1 MCRVKNFA
9 AIATAA
15 VLLIVPAATAAAQA
29 GADAVE
35 SFRNGSADDRSAP
48 AQSATAQQPAA
59 PGTPPDAALANR
71 PAVAERVTF
80 KEAVER
86 ALARNPTIE
95 QAAADILR
103 ADALVRQARASAL
116 PNVNFNITTTTVH
129 PVIEFD
135 GQSATPR
142 NQLASTPQASA
153 LLFAPVLWAQ
163 RAQAQDNKVVA
174 ERSRDETRR
183 QIGLA
188 SAQAYLA
195 IIGQRRLAET
205 ALRARDT
212 ARAHYDLAFQQEEK
226 GSGSKLNALR
236 AQQELSTDEAAL
248 EDALYGVYQ
257 AQEAL
262 GVLLAAAGP
271 VDATEDPVL
280 ETPAEAA
287 PAETLAG
294 ERADIRLAIARE
306 LAAERV
312 VRDSWKEYLPTV
324 QGLFTPQFITPETL
338 FQQSWGWRAQVL
350 FDVPILDFGLRAAR
364 KAEREA
370 LLSRTKLEGVDVRR
384 QAASEIRSFTEA
396 VRSAERALT
405 AARAG
410 ANQAQQVVEIVNV
423 AFRAGATT
431 NIEVIDAQRRARDA
445 DTSAALTEDRL
456 RRARLDLLV
465 AMGRFPQ

>member
-1 MCRVKNFA
+1 MCRGRFGVVWCA
-9 AIATAA
+9 ALMLAA
-15 VLLIVPAATAAAQA
+15 GVASVA
-29 GADAVE
+29 
-35 SFRNGSADDRSAP
+35 S
-48 AQSATAQQPAA
+48 AQQPAQQPA
-59 PGTPPDAALANR
+59 SAQPQPPVVNR

-86 ALARNPTIE
+86 ALARNPSIE

-103 ADALVRQARASAL
+103 ADALVRQARAVTL
-116 PNVNFNITTTTVH
+116 PTVNFNLTTTTVH
-129 PVIEFD
+129 PVVEFD

-142 NQLASTPQASA
+142 NQLSVTSPVSA
-153 LLFAPVLWAQ
+153 MLYAPVLWAQ

-174 ERSRDETRR
+174 ERERDEVRR

-195 IIGQRRLAET
+195 IIGQRRLAE
-205 ALRARDT
+205 AAVRARDT
-212 ARAHYDLAFQQEEK
+212 ARAHFDLAFQQQEK
-226 GSGSKLNALR
+226 GSGSKLNELR

-280 ETPAEAA
+280 DAPPADTP
-287 PAETLAG
+287 PETLVG
-294 ERADIRLAIARE
+294 ERADIRAAIARE
-306 LAAERV
+306 FAADRV

-324 QGLFTPQFITPETL
+324 QGLFTPQYITPETL
-338 FQQSWGWRAQVL
+338 FQPNWGWRAQVL
-350 FDVPILDFGLRAAR
+350 FDVPVLDFGLRAAR

-384 QAASEIRSFTEA
+384 QAASEVRSFTEA

-410 ANQAQQVVEIVNV
+410 ASQAQQVVEIVNV

-445 DTSAALTEDRL
+445 DTSAAITEDRL

>member
-1 MCRVKNFA
+1 MCRGKNVV
-9 AIATAA
+9 A
-15 VLLIVPAATAAAQA
+15 VAVAAALVVGVNGV
-29 GADAVE
+29 GAA
-35 SFRNGSADDRSAP
+35 
-48 AQSATAQQPAA
+48 AQQPAA
-59 PGTPPDAALANR
+59 QPSASSAPELANR

-86 ALARNPTIE
+86 ALARNPSIE

-103 ADALVRQARASAL
+103 ADALVRQARAAAL

-142 NQLASTPQASA
+142 NQLSATPQASA
-153 LLFAPVLWAQ
+153 LLYAPVLWAQ

-174 ERSRDETRR
+174 ERSRDEVRR

-188 SAQAYLA
+188 SAQAYLT

-205 ALRARDT
+205 AVRARDT

-236 AQQELSTDEAAL
+236 AQQELSTDEASL

-262 GVLLAAAGP
+262 GVLLAASGP
-271 VDATEDPVL
+271 VDAIEDPVL
-280 ETPAEAA
+280 EA
-287 PAETLAG
+287 PAAAAQPETLVG
-294 ERADIRLAIARE
+294 ERADIRLAVARE

-312 VRDSWKEYLPTV
+312 VKDSWKEYLPTV

-350 FDVPILDFGLRAAR
+350 FDIPVLDFGLRAAR

-370 LLSRTKLEGVDVRR
+370 LLSRTKLEGVDSRR

-396 VRSAERALT
+396 VRSAERALG
-405 AARAG
+405 AARSG
-410 ANQAQQVVEIVNV
+410 ASQAQQVVEIVNV

>member
-1 MCRVKNFA
+1 MSKVKIVA
-9 AIATAA
+9 AMA
-15 VLLIVPAATAAAQA
+15 IVGALTAAAP
-29 GADAVE
+29 GAA
-35 SFRNGSADDRSAP
+35 AAQPPAAQPP
-48 AQSATAQQPAA
+48 AQTPAA
-59 PGTPPDAALANR
+59 QTPAGQTPAVPDAALANR

-80 KEAVER
+80 KDAVER
-86 ALARNPTIE
+86 ALARNPSIE

-103 ADALVRQARASAL
+103 ADALVRQARALTL
-116 PNVNFNITTTTVH
+116 PSVNFNITTTTVH

-142 NQLASTPQASA
+142 NQLTAAPTASA
-153 LLFAPVLWAQ
+153 MLYAPVLWAQ

-174 ERSRDETRR
+174 ERERDEVRR

-195 IIGQRRLAET
+195 IIGQKRLAEA

-212 ARAHYDLAFQQEEK
+212 ARAHFDLAFQQQEK
-226 GSGSKLNALR
+226 GSGSKLNELR

-280 ETPAEAA
+280 ETPPAA
-287 PAETLAG
+287 STPETLVAD
-294 ERADIRLAIARE
+294 RADIRVAVARE

-312 VRDSWKEYLPTV
+312 VNDSWKEYLPTV
-324 QGLFTPQFITPETL
+324 EGRFQPTFNTPETL
-338 FQQSWGWRAQVL
+338 FQQSWGWRALVL
-350 FDVPILDFGLRAAR
+350 FDVPIFDFGLRAAR

-370 LLSRTKLEGVDVRR
+370 LLSRTRLEGVDTRR
-384 QAASEIRSFTEA
+384 QAASEVRSFSEA

-410 ANQAQQVVEIVNV
+410 ANQAQQVVDIVNV

-445 DTSAALTEDRL
+445 DTSAAITEDRL

-465 AMGRFPQ
+465 ATGRFPQ

>member
-1 MCRVKNFA
+1 MCKRVPVHRFLGFV
-9 AIATAA
+9 A
-15 VLLIVPAATAAAQA
+15 VVGVTLIG
-29 GADAVE
+29 GA
-35 SFRNGSADDRSAP
+35 GSAG
-48 AQSATAQQPAA
+48 AQQPAPAQPA
-59 PGTPPDAALANR
+59 PTQPAPIQPATPSDAAAANR

-80 KEAVER
+80 KDAVER
-86 ALARNPTIE
+86 ALARNPSIE

-116 PNVNFNITTTTVH
+116 PNVNFNVTTTTVH

-135 GQSATPR
+135 GQSTTPR
-142 NQLASTPQASA
+142 NQLSATPQVSA
-153 LLFAPVLWAQ
+153 LLYAPVLWAQ

-174 ERSRDETRR
+174 ERSRDEVRR

-195 IIGQRRLAET
+195 IIGQRRLAE
-205 ALRARDT
+205 ASMRARDT
-212 ARAHYDLAFQQEEK
+212 ARAHFDLAHQQQEK
-226 GSGSKLNALR
+226 GSGSRLNELR

-262 GVLLAAAGP
+262 GVLLAAPGP
-271 VDATEDPVL
+271 VDAIEDPVL
-280 ETPAEAA
+280 ETPATAEQPEALVA
-287 PAETLAG
+287 
-294 ERADIRLAIARE
+294 ERADIRVAVARE

-312 VRDSWKEYLPTV
+312 VRDSWKDHLPTV
-324 QGLFTPQFITPETL
+324 QGLFTPQFVTPETL

-350 FDVPILDFGLRAAR
+350 FDVPVLDFGFRAAR

-370 LLSRTKLEGVDVRR
+370 VLSRTKLEGVDVRR
-384 QAASEIRSFTEA
+384 QAASEVRSFTEA
-396 VRSAERALT
+396 VRSAERALV
-405 AARAG
+405 ASRAG
-410 ANQAQQVVEIVNV
+410 ASQAQQVVEIVNV

-445 DTSAALTEDRL
+445 DTNAAITEDRL

-465 AMGRFPQ
+465 ATGRFPQ

>member
-1 MCRVKNFA
+1 MRLEAPMCSVKNVA
-9 AIATAA
+9 AIAMSAA
-15 VLLIVPAATAAAQA
+15 LMAGMTGVDAAAQ
-29 GADAVE
+29 
-35 SFRNGSADDRSAP
+35 P
-48 AQSATAQQPAA
+48 PPAA
-59 PGTPPDAALANR
+59 PVAQPAPSDAALANR

-80 KEAVER
+80 KDAVER

-103 ADALVRQARASAL
+103 ADALVRQARAQAL
-116 PNVNFNITTTTVH
+116 PNANFNITTTTVH

-142 NQLASTPQASA
+142 NQLTATPQVSA
-153 LLFAPVLWAQ
+153 MLYAPVLWAQ

-174 ERSRDETRR
+174 ERERDEVRR

-212 ARAHYDLAFQQEEK
+212 ARSHYDLAFQQEEK

-271 VDATEDPVL
+271 VDAIEDPVL

-287 PAETLAG
+287 PSETLVG
-294 ERADIRLAIARE
+294 ERADIRAAVARE

-350 FDVPILDFGLRAAR
+350 FDVPILDFGLRAGR

-370 LLSRTKLEGVDVRR
+370 LLSRTKLEGVDLRR

-396 VRSAERALT
+396 VRSAERALV

-445 DTSAALTEDRL
+445 DTSAAVTEDRL

>member
-1 MCRVKNFA
+1 MRLEALMCKGTNVTAIVMVAGLLMIANGA
-9 AIATAA
+9 A
-15 VLLIVPAATAAAQA
+15 
-29 GADAVE
+29 
-35 SFRNGSADDRSAP
+35 
-48 AQSATAQQPAA
+48 AQQPAA
-59 PGTPPDAALANR
+59 QPATPSDPALANR

-86 ALARNPTIE
+86 ALARNPSIE

-116 PNVNFNITTTTVH
+116 PNANFNITTTTVH

-142 NQLASTPQASA
+142 NQLTATPQVSA
-153 LLFAPVLWAQ
+153 MLYAPVLWAQ

-174 ERSRDETRR
+174 ERSRDEVRR

-205 ALRARDT
+205 AIRARDT

-236 AQQELSTDEAAL
+236 AQQELSTDEASL

-280 ETPAEAA
+280 EA
-287 PAETLAG
+287 PAQPAPPETLVA

-324 QGLFTPQFITPETL
+324 QGLFTPQFTTPETL
-338 FQQSWGWRAQVL
+338 FTQSWGWRAQVL
-350 FDVPILDFGLRAAR
+350 FDVPILDFGLRSAR

-445 DTSAALTEDRL
+445 DTTAAVTEDRL

>member
-1 MCRVKNFA
+1 MRLGALMCRGRLGVVWGA
-9 AIATAA
+9 ALMLAA
-15 VLLIVPAATAAAQA
+15 GVASAAAQPP
-29 GADAVE
+29 
-35 SFRNGSADDRSAP
+35 AP
-48 AQSATAQQPAA
+48 AQLPT
-59 PGTPPDAALANR
+59 ANR

-86 ALARNPTIE
+86 ALARNPSIE

-103 ADALVRQARASAL
+103 ADALVRQARALTL
-116 PNVNFNITTTTVH
+116 PTVNFNLTTTTVH
-129 PVIEFD
+129 PIIEFD

-142 NQLASTPQASA
+142 NQVTVTPTASA
-153 LLFAPVLWAQ
+153 MLYAPVLWAQ
-163 RAQAQDNKVVA
+163 KAQAQDNKVVA
-174 ERSRDETRR
+174 ERERDEVRR

-195 IIGQRRLAET
+195 IIGQRRLAEA

-212 ARAHYDLAFQQEEK
+212 ARAHFDLAFQQQEK
-226 GSGSKLNALR
+226 GSGSKLNELR

-280 ETPAEAA
+280 ETPPAA
-287 PAETLAG
+287 DQPETLVA
-294 ERADIRLAIARE
+294 ERADIRVAISRE

-324 QGLFTPQFITPETL
+324 QGLFTPQYIAPETL

-350 FDVPILDFGLRAAR
+350 FDVPLLDFGLRAAR

-384 QAASEIRSFTEA
+384 QAASEIRSFSEA

-410 ANQAQQVVEIVNV
+410 ASQAQQVVEIVNV

-445 DTSAALTEDRL
+445 DTSAAITEDRL

>member
-1 MCRVKNFA
+1 MCRAKKVA
-9 AIATAA
+9 AMAMAA
-15 VLLIVPAATAAAQA
+15 ALTTVTAAAQQQQPVA
-29 GADAVE
+29 QQ
-35 SFRNGSADDRSAP
+35 P
-48 AQSATAQQPAA
+48 AAQQPAA
-59 PGTPPDAALANR
+59 PAELANR
-71 PAVAERVTF
+71 PAVAERVSF
-80 KEAVER
+80 KDAVER
-86 ALARNPTIE
+86 ALARNPSIE

-103 ADALVRQARASAL
+103 ADALVRQARASTL
-116 PNVNFNITTTTVH
+116 PNVNFNLTTTTVH

-142 NQLASTPQASA
+142 NQLTATPQVSA
-153 LLFAPVLWAQ
+153 LLYAPVLWAQ

-174 ERSRDETRR
+174 ERSRDEVRR

-195 IIGQRRLAET
+195 IIGQKRLAET

-212 ARAHYDLAFQQEEK
+212 AKAHYDLAFQQEEK

-262 GVLLAAAGP
+262 GVLLAASGP
-271 VDATEDPVL
+271 VDAIEDPVL
-280 ETPAEAA
+280 EAPADGA
-287 PAETLAG
+287 PAETLVG

-306 LAAERV
+306 FAAERV
-312 VRDSWKEYLPTV
+312 VRDSWKDYLPTV
-324 QGLFTPQFITPETL
+324 QGAFTPQVTEPETL
-338 FQQSWGWRAQVL
+338 FTQSWGWRAQLL
-350 FDVPILDFGLRAAR
+350 FDIPILDFGLRAAR

-370 LLSRTKLEGVDVRR
+370 LLSRTKWEGVDVRR

-396 VRSAERALT
+396 VRSAERALV

-410 ANQAQQVVEIVNV
+410 ASQAQQVVDIVNV

-445 DTSAALTEDRL
+445 DTSAAVTEDRL

>member
-1 MCRVKNFA
+1 MCRGMNVA
-9 AIATAA
+9 AMAMAVALTAVTTA
-15 VLLIVPAATAAAQA
+15 VAQVPAAPQPPAATQ
-29 GADAVE
+29 
-35 SFRNGSADDRSAP
+35 P
-48 AQSATAQQPAA
+48 PAA
-59 PGTPPDAALANR
+59 PADLANR

-86 ALARNPTIE
+86 ALARNPSIE

-103 ADALVRQARASAL
+103 ADALVRQARAAAL
-116 PNVNFNITTTTVH
+116 PNANFNITTTTVH
-129 PVIEFD
+129 PVIEFN
-135 GQSATPR
+135 GQSTTPR
-142 NQLASTPQASA
+142 NQLTSSAQLSA
-153 LLFAPVLWAQ
+153 LLYAPVLWAQ

-174 ERSRDETRR
+174 ERSRDEVRR

-188 SAQAYLA
+188 TAQAYLA

-257 AQEAL
+257 AQEGL
-262 GVLLAAAGP
+262 GVLMAAAGP
-271 VDATEDPVL
+271 VDAVEDPVL
-280 ETPAEAA
+280 EVPPAAA
-287 PAETLAG
+287 PPETLVG
-294 ERADIRLAIARE
+294 ERADIRLAVSRE

-312 VRDSWKEYLPTV
+312 VRDSWKDYLPTV
-324 QGLFTPQFITPETL
+324 QGQFSPVFNTPETL
-338 FQQSWGWRAQVL
+338 FQQSWGWRGLVL
-350 FDVPILDFGLRAAR
+350 FDVPVFDFGRRAAV

-370 LLSRTKLEGVDVRR
+370 ILSATKLEGVDVRR

-396 VRSAERALT
+396 VRSAERALV

-410 ANQAQQVVEIVNV
+410 ASQAQQVVEIVNV